1 MTNQQGRECVTVE
14 FWHCSYVP
22 VTAELAAFPP
32 FGRQLHLNSPQ
43 RYVFG
48 LLNWLQKSWEREFN
62 LHAEQVDSTAV
73 LGQETRKSRKCL
85 MNYQKHNK
93 PEERKNHIWG
103 LFYVSIGSPRE
114 LCDYKERKWRLGI
127 KIDSIYFLDTHSL
140 IHIMLRTISQI
151 HTLGFTE
158 NKLSVN
164 SNENGEEFWSRI
176 LVMVPLMILVLLRSK
191 YLEKTNSFCWQLMT
205 VSDFNKSMFKTNLVK
220 NVYKDFYKRHK
231 CNPITGSNYILNI
244 RTICLRPHWLHW

>member
-1 MTNQQGRECVTVE
+1 MFSDCLIDSRSHGKGSLISTQSRWT
-14 FWHCSYVP
+14 P
-22 VTAELAAFPP
+22 
-32 FGRQLHLNSPQ
+32 QLYWAKKPGSPGNAWWTIRNTTSQ
-43 RYVFG
+43 RKG
-48 LLNWLQKSWEREFN
+48 
-62 LHAEQVDSTAV
+62 
-73 LGQETRKSRKCL
+73 
-85 MNYQKHNK
+85 
-93 PEERKNHIWG
+93 KNHIWG